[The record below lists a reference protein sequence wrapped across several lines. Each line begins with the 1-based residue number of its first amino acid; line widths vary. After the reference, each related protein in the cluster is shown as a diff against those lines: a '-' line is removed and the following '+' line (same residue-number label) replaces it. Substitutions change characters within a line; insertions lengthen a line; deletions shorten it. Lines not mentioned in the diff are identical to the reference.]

1 MRRAPSRLRVA
12 ALLGM
17 GAMAVHEL
25 RYLLAYGG
33 DSGRALSEQG
43 HAYLPLVTAAGVVL
57 VGLAAGQLMR
67 AVGRARRTGAVEGE
81 APAFVAAWVLSAVAL
96 IVIFALQE
104 SLEGLF
110 AAGHPAGVAALT
122 GHGGLVAFPI
132 SAAMGALV
140 ALGVRGA
147 SAAVAAAARSSRG
160 TDAPRAAPVPSPADR
175 LAAPERSPLA
185 RHLAGRAPPLLV

>member
-1 MRRAPSRLRVA
+1 MA

-43 HAYLPLVTAAGVVL
+43 HAYLPLITAAAVVL
-57 VGLAAGQLMR
+57 VGLATGQLIR

-81 APAFVAAWVLSAVAL
+81 APAFVAAWLLSALAL
-96 IVIFALQE
+96 TVIFALQE
-104 SLEGLF
+104 SLEGLLS
-110 AAGHPAGVAALT
+110 AGHPAGVAALT
-122 GHGGLVAFPI
+122 GHGGLVALPI
-132 SAAMGALV
+132 SAAIGALV
-140 ALGVRGA
+140 ALGLRGA
-147 SAAVAAAARSSRG
+147 SAAVAAAARSSRRM
-160 TDAPRAAPVPSPADR
+160 DPPRAAPVPRPADR
-175 LAAPERSPLA
+175 LAAPLGSPLA

>member
-1 MRRAPSRLRVA
+1 
-12 ALLGM
+12 
-17 GAMAVHEL
+17 MAVHEL

-43 HAYLPLVTAAGVVL
+43 HGYLPLVVAAAVVL

-67 AVGRARRTGAVEGE
+67 AVGRARRTGAAEGD
-81 APAFVAAWVLSAVAL
+81 APGFAAAWLLSAVAL

-104 SLEGLF
+104 SLEGSF
-110 AAGHPAGVAALT
+110 SAGHPAGIAALT
-122 GHGGLVAFPI
+122 GHGGLVALPI
-132 SAAMGALV
+132 SAAIGALV

-147 SAAVAAAARSSRG
+147 SAAVAAAARSSRRAV
-160 TDAPRAAPVPSPADR
+160 TPRAARVPRPADR
-175 LAAPERSPLA
+175 LAAPAASPLA